1 MRKIPNYGSSIVNA
15 SEQRS
20 VKRFK
25 KVVDIIRDA
34 NHPLYKN
41 PNDIGRVFFRD
52 EKAGGEVSSAL
63 PKDRNLT
70 RIPLIGEIIEIDSAL
85 DGNNYYPELGGNINS
100 IENFYSNPISVHN
113 STGNNSLPS
122 PDLDPLSYNA
132 PLSNIQGAPPGFN
145 FKQEFISPSRES
157 ARRELD
163 EYLYSLGYTSGRD
176 DPRAPTY
183 ALFQKPNGDYVFR
196 LEDSRSNNKKEK
208 KLGNYFKENPNA
220 RPLKLN
226 EGDVAFQGRN
236 RQSIQFTSTT
246 PQGESPWSSGVTDV
260 PDDGNPNI
268 GDPAMILRIGHPYNY
283 RGELEE
289 PNINEDA
296 SSIYMFSNQKLDN
309 FIPADD
315 NIDSLKSTY
324 EKIQDPYS
332 IISEPPVVDVV
343 VDNNLALEPP
353 NQNIFNEES
362 STIEEPVSSYEVT
375 SSIVLPEEDPV
386 FDALN
391 ESANEGLLS
400 YQEYEYDDADF
411 EVIYGDKVIPDT
423 FIPDYVADLDLNYN
437 EAPPFDFSSTDVSYL
452 GRSNFI
458 YPTTHGKLGNTPGKD
473 PYPGIGWGEFGG
485 FRGIYDGGASKGKW
499 RYHWGVDIVPLDRN
513 NPSIPLLAITDADVM
528 VVRGAGGSNSGFTCA
543 DGAQNKCGGF
553 YGNHII
559 IRFKFN
565 PNFAALYA
573 HCKFGSNR
581 FKKGDRVK
589 RGEVIANLGN
599 SGRSTGPHLHFEI
612 IEDPTGKQFNAD
624 NGGWYNKAWKRNPQ
638 SIFPLLR
645 RNQSYDFR

>member
-1 MRKIPNYGSSIVNA
+1 MKKIPNYGPNA
-15 SEQRS
+15 FATNEQRS

-25 KVVDIIRDA
+25 KVVDIIRDN

-41 PNDIGRVFFRD
+41 PNDVGRVFFVD
-52 EKAGGEVSSAL
+52 EKSGGETSSAI
-63 PKDRNLT
+63 PKDRNFT
-70 RIPLIGEIIEIDSAL
+70 RIPLIGEIVEIDSSL
-85 DGNNYYPELGGNINS
+85 DGSNYYPELGGNINN

-113 STGNNSLPS
+113 AVGSNSLPVPNQNS
-122 PDLDPLSYNA
+122 NTNNA
-132 PLSNIQGAPPGFN
+132 PLNNIQGDSSGFS
-145 FKQEFISPSRES
+145 FRQEFISPSREN
-157 ARRELD
+157 ARKELD
-163 EYLYSLGYTSGRD
+163 EYLYGLGYTAGRD

-183 ALFQKPNGDYVFR
+183 LLSQKPNGDYVFR
-196 LEDSRSNNKKEK
+196 LEDTRDNNRKEK

-268 GDPAMILRIGHPYNY
+268 GDPAMIFRIGHPYNY

-315 NIDSLKSTY
+315 NVDSLKSTY
-324 EKIQDPYS
+324 EEIQDPYAV
-332 IISEPPVVDVV
+332 ISEPPVVGIE
-343 VDNNLALEPP
+343 VDNTLTLEPIT
-353 NQNIFNEES
+353 QNIFNEDTLNVDEPI
-362 STIEEPVSSYEVT
+362 STYEFT
-375 SSIVLPEEDPV
+375 SSIDYPEEDPV
-386 FDALN
+386 FDALT
-391 ESANEGLLS
+391 ESAEEGLLS

-411 EVIYGDKVIPDT
+411 EIVYGDNNTPDT
-423 FIPDYVADLDLNYN
+423 FTPAYEASLDLDYTN
-437 EAPPFDFSSTDVSYL
+437 APPFNFTPTNISYL
-452 GRSNFI
+452 GSNNFI
-458 YPTTHGKLGNTPGKD
+458 YPTTHGKLGNTAGAN
-473 PYPGIGWGEFGG
+473 PYPDVGWGEFGG
-485 FRGIYDGGASKGKW
+485 FRGIYTDGRTNGQW
-499 RYHWGVDIVPLDRN
+499 RYHWGVDIIPFERG
-513 NPSIPLLAITDADVM
+513 NPIPLIAIADSDVI
-528 VVRGAGGSNSGFTCA
+528 VVRGAGGPNSGFTCL

-553 YGNHII
+553 YGNHIV

-581 FKKGDRVK
+581 FVKGDSVK
-589 RGEVIANLGN
+589 QGEVIANLGN
-599 SGRSTGPHLHFEI
+599 SGRSSGPHLHFEI
-612 IEDPTGKQFNAD
+612 IEDPTGKQFKS
-624 NGGWYNKAWKRNPQ
+624 GGWYNKSWKRNPQ
-638 SIFPLLR
+638 SIFPLLKR
-645 RNQSYDFR
+645 GQSYDFR